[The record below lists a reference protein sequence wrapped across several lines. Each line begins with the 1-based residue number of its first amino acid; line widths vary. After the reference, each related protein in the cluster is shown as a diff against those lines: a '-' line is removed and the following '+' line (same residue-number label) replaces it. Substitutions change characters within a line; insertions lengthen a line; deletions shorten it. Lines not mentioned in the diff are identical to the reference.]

1 MFLLLFTYCFILSIL
16 GFFIHYAHHPWSLCQ
31 IITVSLEQQQLFSC
45 IVFGCIQNKGWN
57 EDKKCIFNKD
67 GNACSFAKMVGLVG
81 ILGAIAFLVLEALFQ
96 QISSIKIRRRAVA
109 ADLGFSAAWA
119 GLNLITFLYLAIQ
132 WSKSDSPKFGEGINN
147 ARAAVAFC
155 FFVAPVWAGCA
166 YFAYL
171 RWMSGADMA
180 QFAGTEGMDGQQ
192 PGADYTAYPQDQT
205 MAAGYQEDYSAQPAA
220 GNNPFAGGNY
230 QAPAY

>member
-1 MFLLLFTYCFILSIL
+1 M
-16 GFFIHYAHHPWSLCQ
+16 
-31 IITVSLEQQQLFSC
+31 QLFSC
-45 IVFGCIQNKGWN
+45 IVFGCIQNKGWD
-57 EDKKCIFNKD
+57 EDKKCVFNKD
-67 GNACSFAKMVGLVG
+67 GSACSFAKMVGLVG
-81 ILGAIAFLVLEALFQ
+81 ILGSIALLVLEAFFQ

-119 GLNLITFLYLAIQ
+119 GLNIITFLYLAIA
-132 WSKSDSPKFGEGINN
+132 WSKSESPKFGEGINN
-147 ARAAVAFC
+147 ARAAIAFC
-155 FFVAPVWAGCA
+155 FFVAPIWAGCA

-180 QFAGTEGMDGQQ
+180 QFTGAEGQQ

-205 MAAGYQEDYSAQPAA
+205 GAGYQDDYSQQAAA
-220 GNNPFAGGNY
+220 GNNPFAAGDQY